1 VVAAGVMVLLHRRQL
16 TGSVALIQNA
26 NLAYLWLAAV
36 AFLGSL
42 VASAGA
48 WRTTL
53 GGCGSRV
60 GRIDACASYGVGSLL
75 NSFLPARLGDAAR
88 VTLFART
95 LPAGDGVLLVSAG
108 AFAAIEVAHVAV
120 QAMLVAVASAV
131 YGLPLVPVA
140 AAAGAAAG
148 LIALAV
154 LLRGRLERWRIRRL
168 FEGADAL
175 LRDRRRGARV
185 VGWQLAATGCR
196 IAAAAAVAA
205 SVGVHSP
212 LTVALIVTA
221 ALDLAGLLPFTP
233 GNVGVTSAA
242 VALALERAGVDPT
255 AAIAAGLVLYAVQT
269 LVGVT
274 YGLASTALVACEAA
288 PAPTRRRLR
297 FALAGAALCAAAASG
312 AVLLPV
318 IA

>member
-1 VVAAGVMVLLHRRQL
+1 ALFRERRRFPRGAAVAAGGALVVTACVMVLLHREQL
-16 TGSVALIQNA
+16 TGSVALIQDA

-36 AFLGSL
+36 AFLGSRL
-42 VASAGA
+42 PSPGA

-53 GGCGSRV
+53 AGCGTLV
-60 GRIDACASYGVGSLL
+60 GRLEASAPSGAGSLL

-185 VGWQLAATGCR
+185 LGWQLTATSCR

-205 SVGVHSP
+205 SVGV
-212 LTVALIVTA
+212 
-221 ALDLAGLLPFTP
+221 
-233 GNVGVTSAA
+233 
-242 VALALERAGVDPT
+242 
-255 AAIAAGLVLYAVQT
+255 
-269 LVGVT
+269 
-274 YGLASTALVACEAA
+274 
-288 PAPTRRRLR
+288 
-297 FALAGAALCAAAASG
+297 
-312 AVLLPV
+312 
-318 IA
+318 